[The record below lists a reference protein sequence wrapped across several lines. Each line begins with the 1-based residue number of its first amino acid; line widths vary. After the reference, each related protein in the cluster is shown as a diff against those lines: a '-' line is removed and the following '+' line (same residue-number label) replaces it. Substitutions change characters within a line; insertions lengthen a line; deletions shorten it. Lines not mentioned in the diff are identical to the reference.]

1 MRPETSKRHEFGRS
15 RLLRWVYVGRM
26 TLATGI
32 LVGMMV
38 AWFSAP
44 PEATQ
49 IATLLFLVTLG
60 VTLGSLWHTELR
72 GLPPGRNFM
81 YAQVLFDSALVT
93 TVIYITS
100 SGTEMSFAPLYI
112 LVITEGALLLP
123 LPGGVLIGA
132 LSSILYLAGLVW
144 GRPEALPLNTV
155 GLQIGLFV
163 VVALITGWA
172 GDRVQR
178 TWLAFEEVQSELVR
192 LRLDTGDI
200 LTNISTGVLT
210 VVDGGRLG
218 YINTAGEGF
227 LNLSLDQWHGAP
239 ILDVVEEVAPGLA
252 EALRRSIDGLGPVT
266 RKTTSVKRPTGD
278 LVLGISTTV
287 LESREGEGPSVTA
300 IFQDITDL
308 ERIESLNRRNE
319 RLEAVAELGAS
330 LAHEIKN
337 PLASIRSAVE
347 QFDNPTLPG
356 EDRAFLQRLVLAES
370 DRLSRLL
377 TEFLDF
383 SVMRLGAPARVDFSR
398 VVRDAIT
405 SVKQHSDFGEGIR
418 IEERGL
424 EGRLILPGDSDLLH
438 RLVSNLILNA
448 VQFSGPEGTVR
459 ISIEHRYGEDPTP
472 GTNVSQPVRLSV
484 QDSGPGIPPEDVGRI
499 FTPFFTTRKAGSGL
513 GLAVVHRAVEAHG
526 GAVYVEEVPAGG
538 TRFVVLLPGGA
549 DVTSVTKRE
558 VAV

>member
-1 MRPETSKRHEFGRS
+1 MRPETSKRNEFGRS
-15 RLLRWVYVGRM
+15 QLLRWVFVGRM
-26 TLATGI
+26 TLASGI

-38 AWFSAP
+38 AWGSAS
-44 PEATQ
+44 PEYTR
-49 IATLLFLVTLG
+49 IATLLFLITLG

-72 GLPPGRNFM
+72 DRQTGRNFM
-81 YAQVLFDSALVT
+81 YAQVLFDAALVT
-93 TVIYITS
+93 AVIYITS
-100 SGTEMSFAPLYI
+100 SSTEMSFAPLYI

-132 LSSILYLAGLVW
+132 LSSILYLASLVW
-144 GRPEALPLNTV
+144 GSPEALPANTV
-155 GLQIGLFV
+155 GLSIGLFA

-172 GDRVQR
+172 GDRLQR

-218 YINTAGEGF
+218 YINTAGERF

-252 EALRRSIDGLGPVT
+252 DALRQSIEEGTAVS
-266 RKTTSVKRPTGD
+266 RKTTSVKRQSGD

-287 LESREGEGPSVTA
+287 LESRKGEGPSVTA

-319 RLEAVAELGAS
+319 RLEAVAELSAS

-347 QFDNPTLPG
+347 QFDSPTLRD
-356 EDRAFLQRLVLAES
+356 EDRTVLQRLVLAES

-383 SVMRLGAPARVDFSR
+383 SVMRLGTPARVDFSR
-398 VVRDAIT
+398 VVRHAIT
-405 SVKQHSDFGEGIR
+405 LVKQHPDFEDGIR
-418 IEERGL
+418 IEEQGL
-424 EGRLILPGDSDLLH
+424 EGRLILPGDADLLH

-448 VQFSGPEGTVR
+448 VQFSGSQGTVR
-459 ISIEHRYGEDPTP
+459 ISIEDRCDQDSAL
-472 GTNVSQPVRLSV
+472 GTDVFQPVRLTV
-484 QDSGPGIPPEDVGRI
+484 QDSGPGIPPEDAARI
-499 FTPFFTTRKAGSGL
+499 FAPFFTTRKGGSGL
-513 GLAVVHRAVEAHG
+513 GLAVVHRAVAAHG
-526 GAVYVEEVPAGG
+526 GAVYAEDVPSGG
-538 TRFVVLLPGGA
+538 TRFVVLLPGA
-549 DVTSVTKRE
+549 DVASVTKQE
-558 VAV
+558 AAV

>member
-1 MRPETSKRHEFGRS
+1 M
-15 RLLRWVYVGRM
+15 
-26 TLATGI
+26 
-32 LVGMMV
+32 
-38 AWFSAP
+38 
-44 PEATQ
+44 
-49 IATLLFLVTLG
+49 
-60 VTLGSLWHTELR
+60 
-72 GLPPGRNFM
+72 
-81 YAQVLFDSALVT
+81 
-93 TVIYITS
+93 
-100 SGTEMSFAPLYI
+100 
-112 LVITEGALLLP
+112 
-123 LPGGVLIGA
+123 
-132 LSSILYLAGLVW
+132 
-144 GRPEALPLNTV
+144 
-155 GLQIGLFV
+155 
-163 VVALITGWA
+163 
-172 GDRVQR
+172 
-178 TWLAFEEVQSELVR
+178 
-192 LRLDTGDI
+192 
-200 LTNISTGVLT
+200 LT

-239 ILDVVEEVAPGLA
+239 ILGVVEEVAPGLA

-266 RKTTSVKRPTGD
+266 RKTTSVKRPSGD

-347 QFDNPTLPG
+347 QFDSPTLPG
-356 EDRAFLQRLVLAES
+356 EDREFLQRLVLAES

-383 SVMRLGAPARVDFSR
+383 SVMRLGAPARVDFSQ
-398 VVRDAIT
+398 VVRDAIAL
-405 SVKQHSDFGEGIR
+405 VKQHPDFGAEIH
-418 IEERGL
+418 IEEQGL

-448 VQFSGPEGTVR
+448 VQFSGPQGTVR
-459 ISIEHRYGEDPTP
+459 ISVEHRYGEDPTP

-499 FTPFFTTRKAGSGL
+499 FTPFFTTRKGGSGL

-526 GAVYVEEVPAGG
+526 GAVYVEEVPTGG
-538 TRFVVLLPGGA
+538 TRFVVLLPGT
-549 DVTSVTKRE
+549 DVASVTKQE

>member
-1 MRPETSKRHEFGRS
+1 MRPETSKKHEFGRS
-15 RLLRWVYVGRM
+15 QLLRWVYLGRM
-26 TLATGI
+26 TLASGI
-32 LVGMMV
+32 LVGMIV
-38 AWFSAP
+38 AWSSASSD
-44 PEATQ
+44 ATR
-49 IATLLFLVTLG
+49 IATLLFLITLG
-60 VTLGSLWHTELR
+60 VTLASVWHTELR
-72 GLPPGRNFM
+72 GRPSGRNFM
-81 YAQVLFDSALVT
+81 YAQVLFDAALVT

-100 SGTEMSFAPLYI
+100 SATEMSFAPLYI

-155 GLQIGLFV
+155 YLQIGLFAI
-163 VVALITGWA
+163 VALLTGWA

-178 TWLAFEEVQSELVR
+178 TWLAFEEVQSELIR

-218 YINTAGEGF
+218 YINTAGEKF

-239 ILDVVEEVAPGLA
+239 ILDVVKEVAPGLA
-252 EALRRSIDGLGPVT
+252 DALRWSIEGGQPVS
-266 RKTTSVKRPTGD
+266 RKTTSVKRTSGD

-287 LESREGEGPSVTA
+287 LESRKEEGPSVTA

-319 RLEAVAELGAS
+319 RLEAVAELSAS

-347 QFDNPTLPG
+347 QFDSPTLG
-356 EDRAFLQRLVLAES
+356 DEDRILLQRLVLAES

-383 SVMRLGAPARVDFSR
+383 SVMRLSIPARVDFTR
-398 VVRDAIT
+398 VVRHAI
-405 SVKQHSDFGEGIR
+405 SVVKQHPDFREGIR
-418 IEERGL
+418 IEEEGL
-424 EGRLILPGDSDLLH
+424 EGSLILPGDSDLLH
-438 RLVSNLILNA
+438 RLVANLVLNA
-448 VQFSGPEGTVR
+448 VQFSGPQGTVR
-459 ISIEHRYGEDPTP
+459 VSVQNHSGDDPAL
-472 GTNVSQPVRLSV
+472 GTNVSQPVRLIV
-484 QDSGPGIPPEDVGRI
+484 QDSGPGIPPEDAGRI
-499 FTPFFTTRKAGSGL
+499 FAPFFTTRKGGSGL
-513 GLAVVHRAVEAHG
+513 GLAVVHRAVAAHG
-526 GAVYVEEVPAGG
+526 GAVFIEEVPAGG
-538 TRFVVLLPGGA
+538 TRFVVLLPGA
-549 DVTSVTKRE
+549 DVAA
-558 VAV
+558 VARQEAAV

>member
-1 MRPETSKRHEFGRS
+1 LRPETSKRHEVGRS

-38 AWFSAP
+38 AWFSASP
-44 PEATQ
+44 QATR

-60 VTLGSLWHTELR
+60 ATLGSLWHTELR
-72 GLPPGRNFM
+72 GRPQGRNFM
-81 YAQVLFDSALVT
+81 YAQVLFDAALVT
-93 TVIYITS
+93 TVISITS
-100 SGTEMSFAPLYI
+100 SGTEMSFTPLYI

-210 VVDGGRLG
+210 IVDGGRLG

-239 ILDVVEEVAPGLA
+239 ILDVVEEVAPGLS
-252 EALRRSIDGLGPVT
+252 EALRRSLDGLGPVA

-347 QFDNPTLPG
+347 QFDSPTLPA

-398 VVRDAIT
+398 VVRDAIAL
-405 SVKQHSDFGEGIR
+405 VKQHPDFGEGIR

-438 RLVSNLILNA
+438 RLVSNLILNG
-448 VQFSGPEGTVR
+448 VQFSGPQGTVR

-499 FTPFFTTRKAGSGL
+499 FAPFFTTRKGGSGL

-538 TRFVVLLPGGA
+538 TRFVVLLPGT
-549 DVTSVTKRE
+549 DVTSATKQP

>member
-15 RLLRWVYVGRM
+15 RLLRWVFVGRM
-26 TLATGI
+26 TLASGI

-38 AWFSAP
+38 AWGSAS
-44 PEATQ
+44 PEYTL

-60 VTLGSLWHTELR
+60 VTLGSLWQTELR
-72 GLPPGRNFM
+72 GAATGRNFM
-81 YAQVLFDSALVT
+81 YAQVLFDTALVT
-93 TVIYITS
+93 SVIYITS
-100 SGTEMSFAPLYI
+100 SSTEMSFAPLYI

-132 LSSILYLAGLVW
+132 LSSILYLASLVW
-144 GRPEALPLNTV
+144 GSPEALPANTV
-155 GLQIGLFV
+155 GLSIGLFA

-218 YINTAGEGF
+218 YINTAGERF

-252 EALRRSIDGLGPVT
+252 DALRWSVQAGEPVS
-266 RKTTSVKRPTGD
+266 RKTTSVKRPSGD

-287 LESREGEGPSVTA
+287 LESREEEGPSVTA

-319 RLEAVAELGAS
+319 RLEAVAELSAS

-347 QFDNPTLPG
+347 QFDSPTLRD
-356 EDRAFLQRLVLAES
+356 EDRILLQKLVLAES

-377 TEFLDF
+377 TGFLDF
-383 SVMRLGAPARVDFSR
+383 SVMRLSTPVRVDFSR
-398 VVRDAIT
+398 VVRHAIAL
-405 SVKQHSDFGEGIR
+405 VKQHPDCGEGVR
-418 IEERGL
+418 IEEEGL
-424 EGRLILPGDSDLLH
+424 EGRLILPGDADLLH
-438 RLVSNLILNA
+438 RLVSNLVLNA
-448 VQFSGPEGTVR
+448 VQFSDPEGTVR
-459 ISIEHRYGEDPTP
+459 ISVENYSGENPAL
-472 GTNVSQPVRLSV
+472 GANVSQPVRLSV
-484 QDSGPGIPPEDVGRI
+484 EDSGPGIPPEDAGRI
-499 FTPFFTTRKAGSGL
+499 FAPFFTTRKGGSGL
-513 GLAVVHRAVEAHG
+513 GLAVVHRAVSAHG
-526 GAVYVEEVPAGG
+526 GAVFIEEVPGGG
-538 TRFVVLLPGGA
+538 TRFVVLLPGA
-549 DVTSVTKRE
+549 DVGSVRKRE
-558 VAV
+558 AAV